1 MIPDSALLRAHGS
14 LNMSSIWLVCG
25 SKEELALTQE
35 CGPIKAL
42 AFCCRRYSRHAG
54 VASSA
59 YVYHH
64 WRGFGRLALF
74 IYRDDFMIPDRL
86 ALVGDFPLTRRVT
99 VPLTHEQ

>member
-1 MIPDSALLRAHGS
+1 MFRKLLMCCPLVIEGLHNVVPDSALLRAHGS
-14 LNMSSIWLVCG
+14 LNMSSVWLICG

-35 CGPIKAL
+35 CGPVKAL

-59 YVYHH
+59 YVYHR

-74 IYRDDFMIPDRL
+74 IC
-86 ALVGDFPLTRRVT
+86 
-99 VPLTHEQ
+99 